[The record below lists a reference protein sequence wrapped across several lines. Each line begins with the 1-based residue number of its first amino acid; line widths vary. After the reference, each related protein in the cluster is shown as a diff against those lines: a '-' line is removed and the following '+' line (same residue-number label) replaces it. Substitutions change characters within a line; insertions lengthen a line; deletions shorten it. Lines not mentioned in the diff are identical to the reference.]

1 MKKPQVRWS
10 EGSQLDYFNTAANVI
25 GYSNLPLAWG
35 LSLVNWQSKDD
46 LVAFVDAFVYGSE
59 TSTGAV

>member
-1 MKKPQVRWS
+1 MKKPKVQWA

-35 LSLVNWQSKDD
+35 LSLVDWQSKND
-46 LVAFVDAFVYGSE
+46 LVQFVETLVYGPRDGQ
-59 TSTGAV
+59 GAA